1 MYRPKPIIVDD
12 SELLGE
18 LVGETFEG
26 YKKFILKNKQHLQLS
41 TQDGKNCT
49 HQILNSD
56 LRNSEQYDLIKL
68 AVDNGAPIDRPDNKG
83 IRPLHY
89 AAEKQNYQLV
99 KYLLDNKADVNSKT
113 KAGYTPIVYSIS
125 PEHQL
130 CETEQTNKSQNKNID
145 EVYDCFKT
153 NMNPE
158 NMKNMNKIYELI
170 NLYLKSKEE
179 QYKREHLSRDE
190 KITLKTTIYTDMLSE
205 LKHGFGFVGNTDD
218 FKTKLEEQEKKT
230 KLSMDGIKL
239 KFNNQLQKIEENVQ
253 KMDEALYE
261 TYTYMVNLDDINKL
275 YPVLKGGH
283 PIITNLEN
291 ECEQL
296 HANISNV
303 KPRNLFINLESNA
316 EHKFQKGPQYFFLL
330 LNALYQLIIEIKTRC
345 TNIQGYIQAIDLKNI
360 FYIQQSIAEISL
372 YIYIYHTYSKRI
384 NQHIK
389 QLLINIPDPEL
400 LQDFK
405 LQLNDMIKSTPH
417 KNFRDTDIIKYQ
429 HKGGINLA
437 YIQPCVKYEN
447 IEFKAYICKYKTGLK
462 IFNVN
467 KLEKDENSAFPKIT
481 KIIPEKD
488 TKAKDGDDIIHYHA
502 TQENNATLHI
512 SIKYDP
518 TKPPNEYNMDA
529 TYKQIV
535 SMQNTLNKIIN
546 KYNEM
551 NMYNYIKYMH
561 DGKTTKFY
569 YDKIKE
575 IEKIP
580 DTLAEYDTYVN
591 SEIKEN
597 EILHKFFVK
606 FTNEYKI
613 IYKDNTN
620 ELHTNGFIV
629 GQSFFT
635 DNINFG
641 DFGKFNIEM
650 KSTRDI
656 ITNYGTYMYFLKLL
670 ILNSLI
676 PLCAATTPITS
687 ELKVKY
693 LNDIF
698 NDTIKNI
705 MSLFASHYVNDTAVI
720 MFEKR
725 IITKPVEPINWDNKE
740 SVFDILV
747 ENIPKNKT
755 KNMDV
760 FKPFDT
766 IEKNMYYMNDVF
778 TTHTNKKKRCYVYDP
793 MVTNLLIM
801 AGAQLNN
808 VNLLE
813 MALLIQNE
821 DAIKQLLGTPI
832 KVYKTNIYTKYYTQ
846 FVDLFISS
854 PINNIDDINKTLL
867 KDLFKKTE
875 KSNIFENTDLILPIT
890 RYLFIHQLTHF
901 MDSYPNMWNINDQL
915 NIQNSFNIDKD
926 RQNIPL
932 MKYNTDIDKNI
943 DITTNRVINDLE
955 IKINKYIEII
965 QRLEN
970 SIFNLEI
977 EKAMIDGHTY
987 DKSRTQII
995 DKLIAECKEYI
1006 TKYKNAATKHNKS
1019 IRNIKRNL
1027 ATKSHI
1033 KTRKNVDISD
1043 KTVCSIYDNF
1053 FKTIIHKKDTT
1064 IHRYFVYIGYWDNM
1078 LKANIPDATQVYDVI
1093 SDTIIKNPVVEP
1105 HLFVNTY
1112 SSLYKL
1118 YDRVLLK
1125 YGKDLIELPSYL
1137 SDERDLYNDNYVLN
1151 DIYNIIIHV
1160 FKHILSMNFINMVS
1174 LFLLMYIKERSPHQA
1189 LIMNIQQ
1196 MISTSGFDTFCRDDM
1211 PKQIINSLCK
1221 IKPETKTVRDS
1232 LHEAINLLTLNTY
1245 DGVISDKTQNDILT
1259 QLKEIIC
1266 PYFEV
1271 YIELY
1276 VNAMYKLMVEQCSML
1291 VQQGNHLKILMLL
1304 AKKATYEMNMN

>member
-145 EVYDCFKT
+145 EVYNCFIN
-153 NMNPE
+153 NMDTQ
-158 NMKNMNKIYELI
+158 NMTNMNKIYELI

-205 LKHGFGFVGNTDD
+205 LKHGFGFVSNTDD
-218 FKTKLEEQEKKT
+218 FKTKLEEQKKKT
-230 KLSMDGIKL
+230 KLSMDGIIL

-261 TYTYMVNLDDINKL
+261 TYTYMVNLDDIN
-275 YPVLKGGH
+275 
-283 PIITNLEN
+283 NLHFLFKNKYMIQQPHVIYTQIYSEMK
-291 ECEQL
+291 
-296 HANISNV
+296 NI
-303 KPRNLFINLESNA
+303 KP
-316 EHKFQKGPQYFFLL
+316 QFLL
-330 LNALYQLIIEIKTRC
+330 DELKNSTENKYQLVN
-345 TNIQGYIQAIDLKNI
+345 TNAQTILTIMYELILKIRIQLNLIQGRIQDINLKNI

-372 YIYIYHTYSKRI
+372 YTYMYHTYSKII
-384 NQHIK
+384 NQRIK
-389 QLLINIPDPEL
+389 QLMNIPEPEL

-405 LQLNDMIKSTPH
+405 FQLNDMIKSKPY
-417 KNFRDTDIIKYQ
+417 KNFRDT
-429 HKGGINLA
+429 GTINYLVDA
-437 YIQPCVKYEN
+437 NSVGLLCEKYEN
-447 IEFKAYICKYKTGLK
+447 IEFSVFIYKDIDKYK
-462 IFNVN
+462 IFN
-467 KLEKDENSAFPKIT
+467 EKKFPIGKTSVHNLTYPVIRIVGPKKKEDPQSVVYREVSGNT
-481 KIIPEKD
+481 YAILH
-488 TKAKDGDDIIHYHA
+488 KA
-502 TQENNATLHI
+502 
-512 SIKYDP
+512 IKYDP
-518 TKPPNEYNMDA
+518 TNPPNEYNMDA

-546 KYNEM
+546 KYNEI

-575 IEKIP
+575 IESEKIP

-591 SEIKEN
+591 NSEIKEN
-597 EILHKFFVK
+597 EILYKFFVK

-613 IYKDNTN
+613 IHKDDTN
-620 ELHTNGFIV
+620 ELHTNGYIAT
-629 GQSFFT
+629 QSFFI
-635 DNINFG
+635 DNKNFG

-705 MSLFASHYVNDTAVI
+705 MSLFASHYVNETAII

-875 KSNIFENTDLILPIT
+875 KSNIFENTNLILPIT

-943 DITTNRVINDLE
+943 DITTNRVLNDLE

-970 SIFNLEI
+970 SIFNLKI
-977 EKAMIDGHTY
+977 EKAMFDGHTY
-987 DKSRTQII
+987 DRSRTQII
-995 DKLIAECKEYI
+995 DKLITECEEYI

-1019 IRNIKRNL
+1019 IRKIKRNP

-1137 SDERDLYNDNYVLN
+1137 SDERHLYNDNYVLN

-1245 DGVISDKTQNDILT
+1245 DGVISDETQNDILT